1 MNTDI
6 ELESW
11 RRQWQSR
18 AAAGVDAS
26 WADELRRRVL
36 RETRSLKLNLAWP
49 ILVTLVVGGWI
60 TLRAL
65 RTEQTLDVVLAIEG
79 WIFIVV
85 IWTGCLWITRGTW
98 HPLADTTAAF
108 VDISIR
114 RREANLRGLTFGACL
129 YVAQLA
135 FAVLALGAT
144 SPAGFVP
151 VLTSSYMIVVGWIG
165 VPCGLVVLYWFRR
178 RQQADLRRLRE
189 LERQLQSD

>member
-1 MNTDI
+1 MNTDV

-18 AAAGVDAS
+18 ADDGIDAGAADR
-26 WADELRRRVL
+26 LRHRVL

-60 TLRAL
+60 TERAL
-65 RTEQTLDVVLAIEG
+65 RTGQTLDVVLAIEG

-85 IWTGCLWITRGTW
+85 IWTGCLWIARGTW
-98 HPLADTTAAF
+98 RPLADTTAAF

-144 SPAGFVP
+144 SPAGIVG

-165 VPCGLVVLYWFRR
+165 VPCGLIALLWFRR
-178 RQQADLRRLRE
+178 RQRADLERLRE
-189 LERQLQSD
+189 LKRQLQSD